1 MRTINPLRIYRILA
15 RRRRIADVAA
25 RHRFL
30 AARVRVQSV
39 AGSALAAPTVYMDE
53 RLARVL
59 AAIERRTTSCL
70 RTRDAAAA

>member
-1 MRTINPLRIYRILA
+1 MRTLNPLRIYRILA
-15 RRRRIADVAA
+15 RRRRIADAAA
-25 RHRFL
+25 RRRLL

-59 AAIERRTTSCL
+59 AAIERRTGSS
-70 RTRDAAAA
+70 RARDAAAA